1 MSRTARLAAVAAAF
15 AALCAAA
22 VTVTPGTEGHRISAA
37 TAVAAAGINGGT
49 PPADADGSINW
60 D

>member
-22 VTVTPGTEGHRISAA
+22 VTTTSAPAPAEDSRISAA
-37 TAVAAAGINGGT
+37 SINWDT
-49 PPADADGSINW
+49 PPADADPSINW